1 MNYKESL
8 EYIDSVSWKG
18 SRPGLSRITEL
29 LALLGNPEKELKC
42 VHVGGTNGK
51 GSFCAMLTSV
61 LIKAG
66 YSVGTFT
73 SPYIETFCER
83 IQLNGENIPEDELA
97 EVATYIRPFADSMDD
112 IPTWFEII
120 TAIGFEYFKRK
131 KVDVVVLEVGM
142 GGRLDATNVIEE
154 PLLSVITGISLDH
167 TEYLGNTIEA
177 IAGEKA
183 GIIKSGC
190 PALFGGE
197 STAAQRVIET
207 AAKEKESA
215 FYCTDHS
222 ALNVKSCTLDGSI
235 FDYKEYEDIRLSLL
249 GLYQPMNAAN
259 VIEAVEILREG
270 GLSVSDDALREGLFE
285 AKWKGRFEKL
295 CEDPLVFFDGGH
307 NIEGASAAVETVKRY
322 FDGSRVN
329 ILSGVMA
336 DKRYEEMVALMAPV
350 TRRAFTV
357 APDNHRALDAEEYAE
372 VFRSMG
378 ISAESFDNYSDAV
391 AAAMKA
397 SWLERVPLLVLGSLY
412 AYGSFKEAL
421 TAYLEANERGI
432 GAAPAFSEEK

>member
-18 SRPGLSRITEL
+18 SRPGLGRITEL
-29 LALLGNPEKELKC
+29 LSLLGNPEKELKC

-61 LIKAG
+61 LIEAG

-97 EVATYIRPFADSMDD
+97 EVASYIRPFADGMDD
-112 IPTWFEII
+112 IPTWFEMI

-131 KVDVVVLEVGM
+131 KVDIVVLEVGM
-142 GGRLDATNVIEE
+142 GGRLDATNVITD
-154 PLLSVITGISLDH
+154 PLLSVVTGISLDH

-190 PALFGGE
+190 PVLFGGE
-197 STAAQRVIET
+197 NTAAERVIQS
-207 AAKEKESA
+207 AAEEKGCE
-215 FYCTDHS
+215 FYTTDHS
-222 ALNVKSCTLDGSI
+222 ALTVKKCNLRGSVLT
-235 FDYKEYEDIRLSLL
+235 YKTHENIRLSLL

-259 VIEAVEILREG
+259 VIEAVEILRAG
-270 GLSVSDDALREGLFE
+270 GLENMMIGVSTLRE
-285 AKWKGRFEKL
+285 WKGRFEMMSA
-295 CEDPLVFFDGGH
+295 DPLVFFDGGH

-322 FDGSRVN
+322 FEGRTIN

-336 DKRYEEMVALMAPV
+336 DKQYEEMVAIMAPV
-350 TRRAFTV
+350 TRKAFTV
-357 APDNHRALDAEEYAE
+357 APDNHRSLDAEEYAE
-372 VFRSMG
+372 VFRAMG
-378 ISAESFDNYSDAV
+378 IPAESFENYDDAV
-391 AAAMKA
+391 AAAVKA

-412 AYGSFKEAL
+412 AYGSFKKAL
-421 TAYLEANERGI
+421 SDYLAKRGRA
-432 GAAPAFSEEK
+432 GEMPVFPEEK

>member
-18 SRPGLSRITEL
+18 SRPGLERITEL
-29 LALLGNPEKELKC
+29 LERLGNPERELKC

-61 LIKAG
+61 LIAAG
-66 YSVGTFT
+66 YNVGTFT

-97 EVATYIRPFADSMDD
+97 EVATYIRPFADGMDD
-112 IPTWFEII
+112 IPTWFEMI

-131 KVDVVVLEVGM
+131 KVDIVVLEVGM
-142 GGRLDATNVIEE
+142 GGRLDATNVITE
-154 PLLSVITGISLDH
+154 PLLSVVTGISLDH

-190 PALFGGE
+190 PVLFGGE
-197 STAAQRVIET
+197 NTVAERVIKASAE
-207 AAKEKESA
+207 EKSCE
-215 FYCTDHS
+215 FYTTDHS
-222 ALNVKSCTLDGSI
+222 ALTVKKCNLRGSVLT
-235 FDYKEYEDIRLSLL
+235 YKTHENIRLSLL

-259 VIEAVEILREG
+259 VIEAVEILRSN
-270 GLSVSDDALREGLFE
+270 GLEIGEEALYEGLLA
-285 AKWKGRFEKL
+285 AKWKGRFEKM
-295 CEDPLVFFDGGH
+295 CADPLVFFDGGH
-307 NIEGASAAVETVKRY
+307 NIEGASAAIETVKRY
-322 FDGSRVN
+322 FEGRTIN

-336 DKRYEEMVALMAPV
+336 DKQYEEMVAIMAPV
-350 TRRAFTV
+350 TRKAFTV
-357 APDNHRALDAEEYAE
+357 APDNHRSLDAEEYAE
-372 VFRSMG
+372 VFRAMG
-378 ISAESFDNYSDAV
+378 IPAESFGNYADAV
-391 AAAMKA
+391 AAAVKA

-412 AYGSFKEAL
+412 AYGSFKKAL
-421 TAYLEANERGI
+421 HDYFAIRGRA
-432 GAAPAFSEEK
+432 GENPMLSEEN